1 MTFATVTELR
11 DRLRVDVDHT
21 QALAVLDAASREI
34 VWACQG
40 WQLTEVADDTVDLQG
55 SGGHNLSLPAPP
67 VTSVASVVDDD
78 GTAVT
83 GWVFKSTVK
92 QRRRSDRLEFTT
104 KTWDADTVYTVTYTH
119 GFDDDARPAFLK
131 ELCLRLA
138 LRMWV
143 NPEQVMQ
150 KRRGDYSMSFGS
162 SAVEASGLTK
172 YELAMLGK
180 AGLRSTAR

>member
-1 MTFATVTELR
+1 MSLATVQDLQ
-11 DRLRVDVDHT
+11 DRLRVDVDAI
-21 QALAVLDAASREI
+21 QAQAVLDAAEAEI

-40 WQLTEVADDTVDLQG
+40 WQLTDVDGTEVDLQG
-55 SGGHNLSLPAPP
+55 TGRDVLFVPAPP
-67 VTSVASVVDDD
+67 VRAVTSVVDDE
-78 GTAVT
+78 GSAVT
-83 GWVFKSTVK
+83 GWVLKSTV
-92 QRRRSDRLEFTT
+92 QNRRRADRLQLTSG
-104 KTWDADTVYTVTYTH
+104 TWNPDRVYTVTYDH
-119 GFDDDARPAFLK
+119 GFTDDDRPVFLK

-180 AGLRSTAR
+180 AGLRPTSR

>member
-1 MTFATVTELR
+1 MSLASVTELR
-11 DRLRVDVDHT
+11 DRLRVDVDT
-21 QALAVLDAASREI
+21 IQAQAVLDAASREI
-34 VWACQG
+34 GWACQG
-40 WQLTEVADDTVDLQG
+40 WQLVEVADGTVDLQG
-55 SGGHNLSLPAPP
+55 SGGTDLQLPAPP

-78 GTAVT
+78 GTSVS
-83 GWVFKSTVK
+83 GWTLKSTVK
-92 QRRRSDRLEFTT
+92 ERRRSDRLERSSGV
-104 KTWDADTVYTVTYTH
+104 WDSDSVFTVTYTH
-119 GFDDDARPAFLK
+119 GFTDDTRPEFLK

-162 SAVEASGLTK
+162 STVESSGLTK

>member
-1 MTFATVTELR
+1 MSFASPTELG
-11 DRLRVDVDHT
+11 DRLRVDVDLI
-21 QALAVLDAASREI
+21 QAQSVLDAASREI
-34 VWACQG
+34 AWACQG
-40 WQLTEVADDTVDLQG
+40 WQLTEVVDDTVDLQG
-55 SGGHNLSLPAPP
+55 SGAGNLRLPAPP
-67 VTSVASVVDDD
+67 VTSVASVEVD
-78 GTAVT
+78 GEQVS
-83 GWVFKSTVK
+83 GWTLKSTVK
-92 QRRRSDRLEFTT
+92 QHRRFDRLELANGS
-104 KTWDADTVYTVTYTH
+104 WDADKVHTVTYTH
-119 GFDDDARPAFLK
+119 GFDDGTRPEFLK

-162 SAVEASGLTK
+162 SSVEASGLTK

>member
-1 MTFATVTELR
+1 MMFAGPIDLR
-11 DRLRVDVDHT
+11 DRLRVDVDTGH
-21 QALAVLDAASREI
+21 ALAVLQAATDEI

-40 WQLTEVADDTVDLQG
+40 WQLFEVENDTVDLQG
-55 SGGHNLSLPAPP
+55 SGSSTLHLPQPP
-67 VTSVASVVDDD
+67 VTSVQSVVDED
-78 GTAVT
+78 GGTVS
-83 GWVFKSTVK
+83 GWTFKSTVK
-92 QRRRSDRLEFTT
+92 ARVRSDRLERTG
-104 KTWDADTVYTVTYTH
+104 TWNADKVYTVTFTH
-119 GFDDDARPAFLK
+119 GFTDATRPQFLK

-162 SAVEASGLTK
+162 STVESSGLTK

-180 AGLRSTAR
+180 AGLRKTSR

>member
-1 MTFATVTELR
+1 MSLADVQDLK
-11 DRLRVDVDHT
+11 DRLRVDVENIHA
-21 QALAVLDAASREI
+21 QAVLDAASREI
-34 VWACQG
+34 AWACQG

-55 SGGHNLSLPAPP
+55 SGGTSLQLPAPP
-67 VTSVASVVDDD
+67 VTSVASVVD
-78 GTAVT
+78 GQGATVS
-83 GWVFKSTVK
+83 GWVLKSTVK
-92 QRRRSDRLEFTT
+92 ERRRSDRLERTGGV
-104 KTWDADTVYTVTYTH
+104 WDADRVFTVTYTH
-119 GFDDDARPAFLK
+119 GFTDATRPEFLK

-162 SAVEASGLTK
+162 STVEASGLTK

-180 AGLRSTAR
+180 AGLRPTSR